1 MSSHDAKQY
10 AKAPARQPR
19 KWLRSAAVLAFVVTS
34 AFAWSRVGM
43 LDLPAAPGGL
53 TLADTGLADLATLK
67 ATDDFLRAGASRDT
81 LEAAGVAAPS
91 VAAAEMVR
99 NGRTAIHAGDAP
111 GGLEMMRA
119 GVRQDPTNLALSNAF
134 RITVFELQR
143 RFLTQAYTGAVLT
156 PTFPPHLDGEPMV
169 FFESLLGD
177 GASREIRLQ
186 LALAWVDRMLLFPA
200 LEIKAPSSV
209 EAVKILT
216 SLLDEGNAGFVPA
229 LFARGLNHLHRP
241 ARLVWPESRAT
252 PPDAASQD
260 IGACVAIGR
269 KFGAGSSRLQATLAV
284 TLGDAYVKAGRLGV
298 ARSWW
303 QIAQNLSDDTGLQE
317 AIRRRYGWH
326 DQDALDQLEKD
337 LDRARSALDEPMT
350 DLALMWN

>member
-1 MSSHDAKQY
+1 
-10 AKAPARQPR
+10 
-19 KWLRSAAVLAFVVTS
+19 
-34 AFAWSRVGM
+34 
-43 LDLPAAPGGL
+43 
-53 TLADTGLADLATLK
+53 
-67 ATDDFLRAGASRDT
+67 
-81 LEAAGVAAPS
+81 
-91 VAAAEMVR
+91 
-99 NGRTAIHAGDAP
+99 
-111 GGLEMMRA
+111 MMRA
-119 GVRQDPTNLALSNAF
+119 GVRQDPINLALSNAF

-143 RFLTQAYTGAVLT
+143 RFLAQAYSGAVLT
-156 PTFPPHLDGEPMV
+156 PTFPPHLDGEPMA
-169 FFESLLGD
+169 FFESLLGE
-177 GASREIRLQ
+177 GPSREIRLQ

-241 ARLVWPESRAT
+241 ARLVWPESKAT
-252 PPDAASQD
+252 SPDAAAQD
-260 IGACVAIGR
+260 IGTCVAIGR
-269 KFGAGSSRLQATLAV
+269 KFGAGSSRLQATLAI

-326 DQDALDQLEKD
+326 DQDAIDQLEKD